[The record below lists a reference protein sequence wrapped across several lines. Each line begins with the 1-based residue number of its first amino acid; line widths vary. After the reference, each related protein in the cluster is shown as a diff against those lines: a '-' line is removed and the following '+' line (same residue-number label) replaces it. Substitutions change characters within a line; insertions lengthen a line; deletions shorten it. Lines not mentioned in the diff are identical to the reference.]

1 MTEEKAAEGMLE
13 GLLQENK
20 EMVIVESEESVSNA
34 LLRAQLAALTEE
46 NERLKERLKEKESES
61 AQKDKKVEE
70 SERKAMEAETGLKAE
85 QDRQRAD
92 QEKIARLS
100 VQLEKVEKL
109 L

>member
-1 MTEEKAAEGMLE
+1 MLE

-61 AQKDKKVEE
+61 AQKDKNVEE
-70 SERKAMEAETGLKAE
+70 LERKATEAERGLKAE